1 MQGQH
6 RQLLIFQAIRGHFAA
21 FPIEDEGIGTSLVL
35 DDLETVMDFATRRL
49 LMEILTQKQCF
60 NGLPQLCQGLIG
72 GMLEIAVGKPFALVL
87 PGAPETKGSDTPAG
101 CPH

>member
-21 FPIEDEGIGTSLVL
+21 FPIKDEGIGTSLVL

-49 LMEILTQKQCF
+49 LMEILT
-60 NGLPQLCQGLIG
+60 
-72 GMLEIAVGKPFALVL
+72 
-87 PGAPETKGSDTPAG
+87 
-101 CPH
+101 